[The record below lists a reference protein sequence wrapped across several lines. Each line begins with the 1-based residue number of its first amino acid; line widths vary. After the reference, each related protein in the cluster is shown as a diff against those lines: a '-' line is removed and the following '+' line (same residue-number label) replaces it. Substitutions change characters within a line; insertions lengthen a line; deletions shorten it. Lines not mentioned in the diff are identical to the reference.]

1 MNNLRFADD
10 IDLMGGSNSELQD
23 LTNRLTQRSGA
34 YGMEVSSEKSKV
46 LKNSANAT
54 PVKVFM
60 NGQELEEVSAFRY
73 LGATLR
79 KDSRSTAEIMS
90 RISIVTSTMAK
101 LDKIWRNKGI
111 RFPSKMRL

>member
-60 NGQELEEVSAFRY
+60 NGPSQCFCWLGSYIRTISVSFF
-73 LGATLR
+73 TP
-79 KDSRSTAEIMS
+79 
-90 RISIVTSTMAK
+90 VT
-101 LDKIWRNKGI
+101 
-111 RFPSKMRL
+111 